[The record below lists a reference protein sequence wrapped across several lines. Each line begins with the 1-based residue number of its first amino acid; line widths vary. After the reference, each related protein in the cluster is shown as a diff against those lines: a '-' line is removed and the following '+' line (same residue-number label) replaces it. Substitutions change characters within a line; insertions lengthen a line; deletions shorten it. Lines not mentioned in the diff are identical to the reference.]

1 MLCCT
6 VLANCGLHLE
16 YAGDSLLVDAP
27 NGQRTA
33 FDGVSSEEGN
43 RMISGLPPY
52 QNLRGLIF
60 THKHSDHYDRSR
72 VRAAAAAR
80 PDLVVFAPNGLT
92 SECGTVQA
100 GAFSVD
106 YYSIPH
112 SGEEFADVVHRV
124 FLIRAGKHRIYVTG
138 DADWEH
144 EAHGEIIRTTAP
156 TAAFWNP
163 NYVSH
168 ESARALL
175 GQISQNFIYHLPVNA
190 EDIFGFGRKCRS
202 SYARHSSELI
212 GTRLIEAYPTK
223 LILE

>member
-33 FDGVSSEEGN
+33 FDGVSNEEGE
-43 RMISGLPPY
+43 RMISGAPPY
-52 QNLRGLIF
+52 QSLRGLIF

-72 VRAAAAAR
+72 VRAAAASR
-80 PDLVVFAPNGLT
+80 SDLVVFAPNGIT
-92 SECGTVQA
+92 PERGTLQA
-100 GAFSVD
+100 GAFAVD

-138 DADWEH
+138 DAAWDH
-144 EAHGEIIRTTAP
+144 ETHAGIIHTAAP
-156 TAAFWNP
+156 TVAFWNP

-175 GQISQNFIYHLPVNA
+175 RQLPQNYIYHLPVNA
-190 EDIFGFGRKCRS
+190 EDSIGFGRKCRS
-202 SYARHSSELI
+202 SFSRYSSELNS
-212 GTRLIEAYPTK
+212 THLIEAYPTT
-223 LILE
+223 LYLE